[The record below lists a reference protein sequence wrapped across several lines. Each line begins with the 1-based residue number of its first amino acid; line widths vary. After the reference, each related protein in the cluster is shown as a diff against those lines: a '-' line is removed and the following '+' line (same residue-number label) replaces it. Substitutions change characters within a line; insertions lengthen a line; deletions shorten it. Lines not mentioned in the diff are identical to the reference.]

1 LRQISPELIT
11 QTAAVVLTA
20 AVLWTLYIE
29 HDKADFRPPAN
40 DPGIRISLLQEE
52 PAPEPPKVEP
62 ERPKPRETPV
72 KRAAAAPAPTPDL
85 PAPAVTDPPAA
96 DAPVVMAAEPP
107 APATPVSHASI
118 EAAYAAALRQNIDA
132 RTAVPDTVSYRL
144 LRPSGSARIR
154 FVLDRIGSPGEVA
167 VARTSGSGIL
177 DAQAVKIVSSGHY
190 PPFPDDAYPGETR
203 HTFIVTIEF
212 RSS

>member
-1 LRQISPELIT
+1 MF
-11 QTAAVVLTA
+11 TAAI
-20 AVLWTLYIE
+20 LWALYVE
-29 HDKADFRPPAN
+29 RDKAELRPPAN

-52 PAPEPPKVEP
+52 PVPEPPKVEP

-72 KRAAAAPAPTPDL
+72 KRPAAAPAPAPAPDL
-85 PAPAVTDPPAA
+85 PAPVTTDPPAA
-96 DAPVVMAAEPP
+96 DAPVIMAAEPP

-132 RTAVPDTVSYRL
+132 RTAVPDTVAYRL

-154 FVLDRIGSPGEVA
+154 FVLDRLGSPSDVG

-177 DAQAVKIVSSGHY
+177 DAQALKIVSSGHY
-190 PPFPDDAYPGETR
+190 PPFPGDAYPGETR
-203 HTFIVTIEF
+203 HVFIITIEF
-212 RSS
+212 RS